1 MRRIFVVLL
10 TAFLAVPTLTHC
22 AAPTKYYSV
31 FFLVT
36 VDAAGK
42 ISSLKV
48 VQVRDV
54 KGPSSGPVQVTVP
67 ASYVTAAR
75 AFLSKRPY
83 KGPSQFV
90 DYTFYDPSQPSRADI
105 SPRASGQ

>member
-1 MRRIFVVLL
+1 MRRAFAILPV
-10 TAFLAVPTLTHC
+10 AFLAITALTQC
-22 AAPTKYYSV
+22 AASAKYYSV

-36 VDAAGK
+36 VDATGQ

-54 KGPSSGPVQVTVP
+54 KGPGSGPVQVTVP
-67 ASYVTAAR
+67 ASYVAAAR

-83 KGPSQFV
+83 KGPAQFV

-105 SPRASGQ
+105 NPRADSQ

>member
-1 MRRIFVVLL
+1 MRRVFVILL
-10 TAFLAVPTLTHC
+10 AAFLAVAALTQC
-22 AAPTKYYSV
+22 AAPTRFYSV

-36 VDAAGK
+36 VNAAGE

-54 KGPSSGPVQVTVP
+54 KGAGSGPVQVTVP
-67 ASYVTAAR
+67 ASYVAAAR

-105 SPRASGQ
+105 NPRGAHQ

>member
-10 TAFLAVPTLTHC
+10 TALLAALTLTQC

-42 ISSLKV
+42 ISSLRV

-54 KGPSSGPVQVTVP
+54 KGPNSGPVQVSVP

-90 DYTFYDPSQPSRADI
+90 EYTFYDPSQPSRADI
-105 SPRASGQ
+105 NPRA

>member
-1 MRRIFVVLL
+1 MKRAFAIVLTVLL
-10 TAFLAVPTLTHC
+10 VITALTQC
-22 AAPTKYYSV
+22 TTPTKFYSV

-36 VDAAGK
+36 VNAAGQ
-42 ISSLKV
+42 ISSLQV

-54 KGPSSGPVQVTVP
+54 KGPTSAPVQVTLP
-67 ASYVTAAR
+67 ESYVVAAR

-90 DYTFYDPSQPSRADI
+90 TYTFYDPSQPSRADI
-105 SPRASGQ
+105 NPQADRQ